1 MLEFLRSCSLL
12 FITLVV
18 VDQCVE
24 NNTIRDNCTELI
36 QKERFVSIQRYK
48 VFLFPT
54 KRYLKKG
61 TVVPFEC
68 KRNVPSK
75 TEH

>member
-1 MLEFLRSCSLL
+1 MLEFLRTCSVL

-24 NNTIRDNCTELI
+24 NNTIRNNCTELI
-36 QKERFVSIQRYK
+36 QKERFVSIQRNK

-54 KRYLKKG
+54 KPVIEKG
-61 TVVPFEC
+61 NSCSF
-68 KRNVPSK
+68 
-75 TEH
+75 